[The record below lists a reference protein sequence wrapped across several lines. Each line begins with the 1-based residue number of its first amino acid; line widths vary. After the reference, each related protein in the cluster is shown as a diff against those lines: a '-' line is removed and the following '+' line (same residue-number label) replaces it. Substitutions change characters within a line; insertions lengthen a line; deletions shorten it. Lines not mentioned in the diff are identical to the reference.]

1 MVVRLRDGAPIA
13 GHAADRRLIPAS
25 LSKLFVAVAALE
37 HFGPEH
43 RFRTGLH
50 ARTAPDDGIL
60 SGDLLFRGSGDP
72 DLGTEQLRTLVARL
86 RQAGVQRITGALIID
101 EGRFGAIACRT
112 KDRCDAR
119 TGSRFAFDGPLS
131 AAGIDHGTVE
141 IAVRPASRP
150 GQPASVALMPPS
162 ISGIALTGS
171 VETLPA
177 DARLRFRV
185 ERRTDADG
193 NDVLGLDG
201 GIPLGHATV
210 RRSRSVSNAAR
221 HTGRVLRALLRDA
234 GIALEGGVR
243 IASLDAPGDDW
254 RLLAAIDGTP
264 LAAQL
269 RRMLHFSNNY
279 MADMLT
285 LHLTHGATGSTDLDV
300 AGMRLL
306 TALDMA
312 PAGDAPEAGP
322 ILHSGSGLSVSSRLS
337 ARQVVAVLARAYRRH
352 ALFPALLGGLTV
364 PLYADSGQLDG
375 GSAAWNTRLAVKTGW
390 LSEPVGVRALAGY
403 LRLSDDDW
411 GAFAVIVNGTSRHP
425 RVPRTATLTALRQ
438 DLEALL
444 SSSGSGE

>member
-1 MVVRLRDGAPIA
+1 MRLRDGAVIA
-13 GHAADRRLIPAS
+13 EHDADQRLVPAS

-50 ARTAPDDGIL
+50 ARTAPDDGTL

-72 DLGTEQLRTLVARL
+72 DLGTEQLRTLVARM
-86 RQAGVQRITGALIID
+86 RQTGVQRITGTLIID
-101 EGRFGAIACRT
+101 EGRFGTIACRT

-141 IAVRPASRP
+141 VAVRPAPRP
-150 GQPASVALMPPS
+150 GQPAHVALMPPN
-162 ISGIALTGS
+162 IAGIALTGS

-177 DARLRFRV
+177 DARPRFRV

-193 NDVLGLDG
+193 NDVLGVDG
-201 GIPLGHATV
+201 GIPVGHATM
-210 RRSRSVSNAAR
+210 RRSRSVSDAAR
-221 HTGRVLRALLRDA
+221 HAGRVLRALLRDA
-234 GIALEGGVR
+234 GIVIEGGTR
-243 IASLDAPGDDW
+243 IASLDARGDDW
-254 RLLAAIDGTP
+254 QPLAFIDGTP

-312 PAGDAPEAGP
+312 PAGGAPEAGP

-337 ARQVVAVLARAYRRH
+337 AREIVTVLARAYRRH

-364 PLYADSGQLDG
+364 PLYADGGQLGG
-375 GSAAWNTRLAVKTGW
+375 GSADWNTRLAVKTGW

-403 LRLSDDDW
+403 LRLADGDW
-411 GAFAVIVNGTSRHP
+411 GAFAVIVNGTRERPH
-425 RVPRTATLTALRQ
+425 VPRAPTLAALRQ

-444 SSSGSGE
+444 SAPGPGE